1 MRTDTRGLLE
11 AGTEVAKLAWEDAGD
26 KSGWFDMRYYILH
39 QVSQVHTQAVI
50 DTLGID
56 ADRVPRSFPEYGNI
70 GPAAI
75 PVTLAGVQDSLEPGD
90 GVMFQGMG
98 SGINAAVVEIE
109 W

>member
-1 MRTDTRGLLE
+1 M
-11 AGTEVAKLAWEDAGD
+11 
-26 KSGWFDMRYYILH
+26 KSAT
-39 QVSQVHTQAVI
+39 S
-50 DTLGID
+50 
-56 ADRVPRSFPEYGNI
+56 DRVPRSFPEYGNI

-75 PVTLAGVQDSLEPGD
+75 PVTLASVQHDLQPGD